1 MSAKAENFKNRVSTR
16 GQTVTLYSFTAYA
29 SGDYVNPDWN
39 APDPEDPDYPDS
51 GTAPGPSYGDA
62 QSVQAM
68 VQPVSEGESL
78 VRTTWGEEVK
88 VSLKAYFPYDITVAH
103 RDRITYGGV
112 NHLVVGIGEWYDEGD
127 LVFSKVLL
135 KEEVA

>member
-1 MSAKAENFKNRVSTR
+1 M
-16 GQTVTLYSFTAYA
+16 TLYSFIAYA
-29 SGDYVNPDWN
+29 SGDYVDPDWN
-39 APDPEDPDYPDS
+39 EPDPESPDYPAS

-62 QSVQAM
+62 QSVKAM
-68 VQPVSEGESL
+68 VQPISVGQSSAGESL
-78 VRTTWGEEVK
+78 VRTPWGEEVK
-88 VSLKAYFPYDITVAH
+88 VSLKAYFPYDVTVAH

-127 LVFSKVLL
+127 LVFRKVLL